1 MTYFGIQTES
11 PLTGA
16 RRSHKPDTF
25 HRAANRQSPYPKRGR
40 TWGRGSDRHVSHCNI
55 VGHDKKDCGNKQSGL
70 PRHSEN
76 EYYSNFK
83 AKDKGNVADQSSNAV
98 PESSYIAG
106 LTLFDSR
113 LLPRFGRNATH
124 HFT

>member
-1 MTYFGIQTES
+1 LRNST
-11 PLTGA
+11 LC
-16 RRSHKPDTF
+16 
-25 HRAANRQSPYPKRGR
+25 
-40 TWGRGSDRHVSHCNI
+40 SHCNI

-70 PRHSEN
+70 PRCKFCNIIGHSEN

-106 LTLFDSR
+106 LTLFDYR
-113 LLPRFGRNATH
+113 LLPQFGRNATH
-124 HFT
+124 HFTEIDTEKCQGHSAMIRMDRRKGADEG